1 MSVKRLSRPY
11 CPSAIAFIDSRS
23 RQGLSPH
30 IAISLKLSQPC
41 ALRLPYR
48 MAGVLFY
55 SPSQKR
61 LGAFPLQSL
70 ISCRAYFAAHRS
82 FLL

>member
-1 MSVKRLSRPY
+1 MSVKRLPRPY

-23 RQGLSPH
+23 RKGLSPH

-48 MAGVLFY
+48 MAGVLF
-55 SPSQKR
+55 
-61 LGAFPLQSL
+61 
-70 ISCRAYFAAHRS
+70 IHHRNNAWEH
-82 FLL
+82 FRCNR

>member
-23 RQGLSPH
+23 PQGLSPH

-55 SPSQKR
+55 SPSQ
-61 LGAFPLQSL
+61 
-70 ISCRAYFAAHRS
+70 
-82 FLL
+82 

>member
-1 MSVKRLSRPY
+1 PY

-23 RQGLSPH
+23 RKGLSPH

-48 MAGVLFY
+48 MAGVLF
-55 SPSQKR
+55 
-61 LGAFPLQSL
+61 
-70 ISCRAYFAAHRS
+70 IHHRNNAWEH
-82 FLL
+82 FRCNR

>member
-23 RQGLSPH
+23 PQGLSPH

-41 ALRLPYR
+41 ALRL
-48 MAGVLFY
+48 GFVE
-55 SPSQKR
+55 
-61 LGAFPLQSL
+61 
-70 ISCRAYFAAHRS
+70 
-82 FLL
+82 

>member
-11 CPSAIAFIDSRS
+11 CPSANAFIDSRS

-55 SPSQKR
+55 SPSQ
-61 LGAFPLQSL
+61 
-70 ISCRAYFAAHRS
+70 
-82 FLL
+82 

>member
-11 CPSAIAFIDSRS
+11 SPSASAFIDSRS

-55 SPSQKR
+55 SPSQ
-61 LGAFPLQSL
+61 
-70 ISCRAYFAAHRS
+70 
-82 FLL
+82 

>member
-30 IAISLKLSQPC
+30 IAISLKL
-41 ALRLPYR
+41 RLPYR

-55 SPSQKR
+55 SPSQ
-61 LGAFPLQSL
+61 
-70 ISCRAYFAAHRS
+70 
-82 FLL
+82 

>member
-11 CPSAIAFIDSRS
+11 CSSAIAFIDSRS
-23 RQGLSPH
+23 RKGLSPH

-48 MAGVLFY
+48 MAGVLF
-55 SPSQKR
+55 
-61 LGAFPLQSL
+61 
-70 ISCRAYFAAHRS
+70 IHHRNNAWEH
-82 FLL
+82 FRCNR

>member
-11 CPSAIAFIDSRS
+11 SPSAIAFIDSRS
-23 RQGLSPH
+23 PQGLSPH

-55 SPSQKR
+55 
-61 LGAFPLQSL
+61 
-70 ISCRAYFAAHRS
+70 
-82 FLL
+82 